1 MTHFR
6 ETQDYHFGQF
16 DSWYGLHTSNFCPGL
31 NTEYDYCS
39 GIELVHPW
47 QVVAQACAG
56 RGYPTLLVLRKC
68 RRCWNHRLR
77 ARKAEEK
84 EQTRV
89 SDVWGH
95 NHPRSNHIY
104 DDGHMPYGSLYLST
118 NSNVHWCAW
127 KICCVL
133 YQCPDD
139 WSKPLLQNVPC
150 MIRPCYWMETT
161 DFMLYRIS
169 RTFLH
174 NVTRA
179 YHFQGVGMPIAKRWW
194 RCFCLFSSTIFVQ
207 AFTRYVTVLQSLLD
221 MHFDNRLL

>member
-95 NHPRSNHIY
+95 NHPRSNHMY
-104 DDGHMPYGSLYLST
+104 DGGHISYGSLYLST
-118 NSNVHWCAW
+118 NSNVHWCLRVKDLLSAISMPRW
-127 KICCVL
+127 SIKTSFPERSLYDTSVL
-133 YQCPDD
+133 RNGNYWLYVAVVPHCSYLFTPHY
-139 WSKPLLQNVPC
+139 SFVPLPST
-150 MIRPCYWMETT
+150 MYT
-161 DFMLYRIS
+161 DCKTL
-169 RTFLH
+169 T
-174 NVTRA
+174 A
-179 YHFQGVGMPIAKRWW
+179 
-194 RCFCLFSSTIFVQ
+194 
-207 AFTRYVTVLQSLLD
+207 VLLSIQ
-221 MHFDNRLL
+221 